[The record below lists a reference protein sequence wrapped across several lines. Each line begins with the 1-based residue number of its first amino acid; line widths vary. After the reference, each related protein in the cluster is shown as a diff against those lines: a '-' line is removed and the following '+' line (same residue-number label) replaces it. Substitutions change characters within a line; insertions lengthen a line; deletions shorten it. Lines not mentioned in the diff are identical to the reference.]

1 MAYDDVNG
9 MIAQWGEQ
17 EMIQISTPAGQDAV
31 AVYEPVILQAL
42 RDASDTIDSYAAKR
56 YRTPFDVPPPVI
68 SRHCRILAR
77 YELMNSDQRT
87 PSENAKTMRDE
98 TIAWL
103 RDLSIGRVVLEAEEV
118 PSTDESFAA
127 VNEARPT
134 VFGGRNGGG
143 FW

>member
-1 MAYDDVNG
+1 MAYDTVTG
-9 MIAQWGEQ
+9 MIAQWGTA
-17 EMIQISTPAGQDAV
+17 EMILISTPAGQDAV
-31 AVYEPVILQAL
+31 TVYEPVVRQAL
-42 RDASDTIDSYAAKR
+42 QDASDTIDSYAAKR
-56 YRTPFDVPPPVI
+56 YRTPFDVPAAVI

-103 RDLSIGRVVLEAEEV
+103 RDLSLGRVLLEAEEV
-118 PSTDESFAA
+118 PPSDESFAA
-127 VNEARPT
+127 FNDARRPT
-134 VFGGRNGGG
+134 FGAGNGG